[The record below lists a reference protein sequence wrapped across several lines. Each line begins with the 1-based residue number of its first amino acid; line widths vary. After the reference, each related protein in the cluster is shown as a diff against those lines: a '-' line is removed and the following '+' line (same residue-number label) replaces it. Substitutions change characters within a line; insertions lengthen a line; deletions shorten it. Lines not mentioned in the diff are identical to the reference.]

1 VRFVKAAELKEYL
14 EESRGL
20 ERDYLGELVRSR
32 RAAWWVATGAGAL
45 VVLALVALVV
55 LLPLKRVEGFVVR
68 VDNATGSVDIVRAL
82 RDGKAS
88 YGEVVDK
95 YWLNKYVLNR
105 ESYDWQTLQT
115 AYDTTVLLSGAGVQ
129 QEYAAIFDGPKARQD
144 VWGDRVRV
152 VVHVRSITPGTSS
165 NTATVRFTLKRED
178 SSGAPTIE
186 ESLVA
191 MIGFRYS
198 GAAMREEDRLVNP
211 LGFEVTSYRVDPE
224 VVAAAR

>member
-1 VRFVKAAELKEYL
+1 MTAAELTQYL
-14 EESRGL
+14 EQSQGL

-32 RAAWWVATGAGAL
+32 RTAWRVAAAESVL
-45 VVLALVALVV
+45 VVLALVALVA
-55 LLPLKRVEGFVVR
+55 LLPLKRVEGFAIR

-95 YWLNKYVLNR
+95 YWLNQYVLHR
-105 ESYDWQTLQT
+105 ESYDWETLQT
-115 AYDTTVLLSGAGVQ
+115 SYDTTVLLSSPAVQ
-129 QEYAAIFDGPKARQD
+129 QEYAALFDGPTARQD
-144 VWGDRVRV
+144 AWANRVKV
-152 VVHVRSITPGTSS
+152 VVHVRSITPGPGS
-165 NTATVRFTLKRED
+165 NTAAVRVTRRREE
-178 SSGAPTIE
+178 SSGAPSIE

-191 MIGFRYS
+191 TIGFRYG

-224 VVAAAR
+224 VVTASP